1 MVSRSDVHAML
12 EVSLMVA
19 CLPPVNYVPERHD
32 IMRSDG
38 STWEFH
44 IPSS

>member
-1 MVSRSDVHAML
+1 
-12 EVSLMVA
+12 
-19 CLPPVNYVPERHD
+19 
-32 IMRSDG
+32 MRSDG